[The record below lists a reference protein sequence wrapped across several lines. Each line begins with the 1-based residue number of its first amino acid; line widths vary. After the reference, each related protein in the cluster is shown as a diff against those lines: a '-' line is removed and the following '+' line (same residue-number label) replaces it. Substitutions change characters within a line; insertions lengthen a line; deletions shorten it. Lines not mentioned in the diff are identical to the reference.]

1 MKSLKIIITL
11 FILFALAACATQSRQ
26 PTSSV
31 VQQTPKF
38 SALNQGVD
46 YLGTALTEGL
56 KDVEPTGQ
64 ISESRTSYSQTQVN
78 ETKPLTPEEQTRLNA
93 GNAMDD
99 LEREIA
105 KKEGRVY
112 KERKPAATSVKSK
125 EEYITHSSTNMGASS
140 SGSGKPMVVAVA
152 DFINEDGKV
161 SKLGHYISS
170 KLTPYLARSQKF
182 SVLERGL
189 IDKVIEEQHFQVSP
203 FVDEASTQKFGKL
216 LGAETIIS
224 GTITEM
230 DNIFYIN
237 AKAIGVTR
245 GNLITSVDVEIDKTG
260 RLVTLY
266 RTDLPKPVKKKNF
279 RPRIF
284 RAKGLGVP
292 SPKYK
297 NNPALAGAMAGRA
310 AQVIAMRNLIQEVQ
324 GARINSQTTIKDFMT
339 ESDSVTL
346 QVNSRIRGARVINK
360 KIMPDGTVEVEMEV
374 EMSAEFFE
382 NLDKMQNN

>member
-1 MKSLKIIITL
+1 MKGLRVIITV

-26 PTSSV
+26 TTPSA
-31 VQQTPKF
+31 VQQTPRF
-38 SALNQGVD
+38 SNLNQGVD

-56 KDVEPTGQ
+56 KDIETPGQ
-64 ISESRTSYSQTQVN
+64 VSESNSSYSQTRVN
-78 ETKPLTPEEQTRLNA
+78 EEKPLTPEEQTRLNA

-112 KERKPAATSVKSK
+112 KEREPATKRVKSK
-125 EEYITHSSTNMGASS
+125 EEYTTHSSTNMGAASP
-140 SGSGKPMVVAVA
+140 GTGKPMVVAVA
-152 DFINEDGKV
+152 DFINEDGRV

-170 KLTPYLARSQKF
+170 KLTPCLARSQRF

-189 IDKVIEEQHFQVSP
+189 IEKVIEEQHFQVSP

-237 AKAIGVTR
+237 AKAIGVTQ
-245 GNLITSVDVEIDKTG
+245 GNLITSMDVEIDKTG
-260 RLVTLY
+260 RMVALY
-266 RTDLPKPVKKKNF
+266 RTALPKPVKKKIF

-292 SPKYK
+292 SPKFK
-297 NNPALAGAMAGRA
+297 NPAQARAMAGRA

-324 GARINSQTTIKDFMT
+324 GAKINSQTTIKDFMT
-339 ESDSVTL
+339 ESDSVNL
-346 QVNSRIRGARVINK
+346 QVNSHIRGARMINK